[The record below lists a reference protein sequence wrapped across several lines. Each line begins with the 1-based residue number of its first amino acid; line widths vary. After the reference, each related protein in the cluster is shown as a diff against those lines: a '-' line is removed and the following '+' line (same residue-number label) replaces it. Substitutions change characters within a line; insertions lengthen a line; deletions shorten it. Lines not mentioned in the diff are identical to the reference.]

1 MSWPTNRPVGGE
13 NIDQRMFWAT
23 PAMMKRLMP
32 LPRPQPFWTS
42 SSINMTIMPAEM
54 SCMNIA
60 NITPMPSSGKVPYM
74 PLRMYAPAWTAVR
87 RMLKTLL
94 AEVKSPLSSGFD
106 KSHFM
111 MFEPAS
117 NCRIKP
123 AVTIGPMPS
132 SINVPWFEAKM
143 TRSDPKLSCAPAAYT
158 VQWDFGHH
166 QEDD

>member
-1 MSWPTNRPVGGE
+1 
-13 NIDQRMFWAT
+13 
-23 PAMMKRLMP
+23 
-32 LPRPQPFWTS
+32 
-42 SSINMTIMPAEM
+42 
-54 SCMNIA
+54 
-60 NITPMPSSGKVPYM
+60 MPSSVKVPYM

-166 QEDD
+166 